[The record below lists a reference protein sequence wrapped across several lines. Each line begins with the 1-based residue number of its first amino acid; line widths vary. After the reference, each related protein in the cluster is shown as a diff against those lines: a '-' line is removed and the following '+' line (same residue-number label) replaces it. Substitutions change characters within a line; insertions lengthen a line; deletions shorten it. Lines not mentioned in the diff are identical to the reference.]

1 MANPIQ
7 AAKRA
12 SDFIRDFGLL
22 DYITESAYVENP
34 SGAAVVLKGPMY
46 PLKAGTGAGFVE
58 VMTAVESQ
66 TPSNIVGFLI
76 VGAWE
81 TLAATTGVSQ
91 QPYQYIVN
99 GPAIVSS
106 EGYATTD
113 LAGAAYDSDDL
124 DVFAAAASPF
134 IKVRTNSG
142 LTSAPYAL

>member
-12 SDFIRDFGLL
+12 SDFIRDFGML
-22 DYITESAYVENP
+22 DYITESAYVENT

-46 PLKAGTGAGFVE
+46 PLKAGTGSNVE
-58 VMTAVESQ
+58 VMTAAESQ
-66 TPSNIVGFLI
+66 VPANIVGFLI

-99 GPAIVSS
+99 GPAIVSE
-106 EGYATTD
+106 EGYAQVD
-113 LAGAAYDSDDL
+113 LAGAAYADADL
-124 DVFAAAASPF
+124 NTFAAAASPF